1 MGLVDFSVG
10 DIGEV
15 FKDVREA
22 ITGEAIK
29 DPQKEAELLYKLK
42 LLENEQM
49 KAQTK
54 INEVEAASKSLF
66 VSGWRPS
73 IGWVGSFALAY
84 TFVLA
89 PFMHSVLFIYGVNYP
104 LPELD
109 TGLLMNLVMSM
120 LGVAGLRK
128 YEKAKGIQNN
138 ISE

>member
-42 LLENEQM
+42 LLENEQL

-89 PFMHSVLFIYGVNYP
+89 PFAHSVLSVYGVNYP

-120 LGVAGLRK
+120 LGVAGLRT
-128 YEKAKGIQNN
+128 YEKANGIHNN

>member
-42 LLENEQM
+42 MLENEQL
-49 KAQTK
+49 KAQTR

-89 PFMHSVLFIYGVNYP
+89 PLTHSVLSIYGVNYP

-120 LGVAGLRK
+120 LGVAGLRT
-128 YEKAKGIQNN
+128 YEKAKGIHNN
-138 ISE
+138 TSE